1 MVNKYAGTC
10 AACRGRVAVEAG
22 QRANVDGVW
31 QTYHNECAP
40 AVADQPQA
48 SVPPQRGS
56 HDGWHRRPLAG
67 FDTETT
73 GRDPREVRIVSAAL
87 VTSDG
92 RRWTFLIDPGVEIPA
107 EATAIH
113 GITTAHARE
122 HGRPPREALDEI
134 ADLLAAQFRAGVPL
148 VVFNAPYDLTLL
160 EAELLRHGLPALA
173 ARAVPAPVVDPLV
186 IDRQMDKYRKGGRT
200 LENQCRHYGVD
211 ISHAHDAAADALAA
225 LQLAQVLGAS
235 YPGVGMMDAGE
246 LHLAQARWKAEQ
258 EADRV
263 AYRTRRGE
271 PSASE
276 PEWPSRP
283 LPPAQ
288 SRHTAHGA
296 HTPTEAAPTPEQA
309 TAVDSTE
316 TPEPAV

>member
-1 MVNKYAGTC
+1 VTMVNKYAGTC
-10 AACRGRVAVEAG
+10 AACKGRVPADAG
-22 QRANVDGVW
+22 RRVNVDGAW

-40 AVADQPQA
+40 AAASAAPQA

-73 GRDPREVRIVSAAL
+73 GRDPKEVRIVSAAL
-87 VTSDG
+87 VTSDS

-113 GITTAHARE
+113 GITTEQVRE
-122 HGRPPREALDEI
+122 HGRAPREALDEI
-134 ADLLAAQFRAGVPL
+134 ADLLAAQFRASVPL

-160 EAELLRHGLPALA
+160 EAELQRHGLPALA
-173 ARAVPAPVVDPLV
+173 ARAPLAPVIDPLV

-211 ISHAHDAAADALAA
+211 ISQAHDAAADALAA
-225 LQLAQVLGAS
+225 LELAQVIGAS
-235 YPGVGMMDAGE
+235 YPAVGTMDARE
-246 LHLAQARWKAEQ
+246 LHQAQARWKAEQ

-263 AYRTRRGE
+263 AYRTRQGE
-271 PSASE
+271 SAASE
-276 PEWPSRP
+276 PEWPARP
-283 LPPAQ
+283 L
-288 SRHTAHGA
+288 TA
-296 HTPTEAAPTPEQA
+296 
-309 TAVDSTE
+309 AV
-316 TPEPAV
+316 